1 MAITVNF
8 DIPMPNEPYVDDF
21 SDGNTH
27 AAVYK
32 GDRFIK
38 VERRISDGMLGAIV
52 DEAATEAE
60 LTDVVNPREG
70 WTHHVMDAETNPLQV
85 AYLNGMYTTGDV
97 ADYTEDLGTTDE
109 NGDAESWTYY
119 YNDETGCIGQIYLHG
134 TLRYVDGAYVG
145 PDFRAHA
152 VSRESFL
159 ETVPNQSAMIQAEI
173 DSGKYS
179 AEKVTEL
186 TAYKTWLENV
196 PTKYANVKHWKIP
209 FPPYPEVE

>member
-21 SDGNTH
+21 SDGNTQ

-38 VERRISDGMLGAIV
+38 VERRLSDGMLGAV
-52 DEAATEAE
+52 VSEGATEADLE
-60 LTDVVNPREG
+60 IGVNPREG
-70 WTHHVMDAETNPLQV
+70 WTHHTIDAEANPLQV

-109 NGDAESWTYY
+109 NGDAETWTYY
-119 YNDETGCIGQIYLHG
+119 WNDETGCIGQIYLRD
-134 TLRYVDGAYVG
+134 TLKFVDGSFVG

-152 VSRESFL
+152 LTRESFF
-159 ETVPNQSAMIQAEI
+159 ETVPNQKASLQAEI
-173 DSGKYS
+173 DSGNLT
-179 AEKVTEL
+179 AEKSTEL
-186 TAYKTWLENV
+186 TNYIAWLDGLE
-196 PTKYANVKHWKIP
+196 TKYADVAHWKIP
-209 FPPYPEVE
+209 FKPYPELD